1 MPSKSKNKT
10 KSSVIT
16 ENIDIVLESSTPKE
30 PLTKGKE
37 DASKP
42 LYLKRI

>member
-1 MPSKSKNKT
+1 MPSKSKTKT
-10 KSSVIT
+10 GISVAT
-16 ENIDIVLESSTPKE
+16 EHVDIVVESSIPID

-37 DASKP
+37 DAGKP